1 MDKWFC
7 IGQSG
12 PTVDG
17 RVIPPEAID
26 EMAAGYDPKTYGA
39 RINCEH
45 FRSVYPDGVF
55 GSYGDVVALKSEKGP
70 DGSRRLM
77 AQINPTQELKKLSA
91 ARQKV
96 FFSMEI
102 APDFAKTG
110 KHYLMGLAVTDS
122 PASLGTDMLVFSLKS
137 DKAAPDF
144 RAKLF
149 SVAVETPV
157 DFAEPAPGLLEK
169 FKGLLAGKSAGDAA
183 RFAAIEEA
191 LLESA
196 KEIAAV
202 KADVAKHGAAA
213 AAYDKLSA
221 DFAALKAH
229 LEKTP
234 KDGPRAP
241 HAGGGS
247 DTFAKT
253 DC

>member
-1 MDKWFC
+1 MEKWFC

-26 EMAAGYDPKTYGA
+26 EMAATYDPKTYGA

-77 AQINPTQELKKLSA
+77 AQINPTQELKKLAA

-102 APDFAKTG
+102 APDFAKSG
-110 KHYLMGLAVTDS
+110 KHYLLGLAVTDS
-122 PASLGTDMLVFSLKS
+122 PASLGTDMLVFSLQS
-137 DKAAPDF
+137 DKSPAEF
-144 RAKLF
+144 RSHLF

-157 DFAEPAPGLLEK
+157 DFTEPAPGLLEK
-169 FKGLLAGKSAGDAA
+169 FRGLLAGKSAGDAT
-183 RFAAIEEA
+183 RFAAVEEA

-196 KEIAAV
+196 KEIAEIKAV
-202 KADVAKHGAAA
+202 AAKYADLKAAH
-213 AAYDKLSA
+213 DKLSS
-221 DFAALKAH
+221 DFAALSAA

-247 DTFAKT
+247 DIFAKT